1 MNSFTFMLYSV
12 KMAKINFN
20 YVEGEAVVY
29 LSIYCVN
36 FLCAEEPNLLP
47 TKSEVRV
54 ELDKAAILIR

>member
-1 MNSFTFMLYSV
+1 MLYSV